1 LRPADAFQGLFPTIG
16 NDGSG
21 VLDFARRSSP
31 VLKPECLLLA
41 QWITPAIPSLA
52 HLQLTRLLSY
62 SRGWGSESDTSR
74 VPEMNKAAKH
84 GPHHRS
90 AAEGSPASGARSG
103 GGAPPDRARVDS
115 KAAPLSD
122 STSALARNPFNLDA
136 EAAVKLAYD
145 LIAPH
150 VQHIKKNTPF
160 NLMYAGYS
168 KDGTFVADYDESRL
182 SLAAWDAVE
191 NLSDEEMP
199 GYLRE
204 FVCSVL
210 WEISRGRR
218 PLRRKRGKPSNY
230 LADMGLSV
238 VATTVAHRF
247 GLKLTRGDATRDLNR
262 AESACSIV
270 QKALERHGINMGET
284 TIQVAVNRYRRRP
297 AQAARRY

>member
-1 LRPADAFQGLFPTIG
+1 
-16 NDGSG
+16 
-21 VLDFARRSSP
+21 
-31 VLKPECLLLA
+31 
-41 QWITPAIPSLA
+41 
-52 HLQLTRLLSY
+52 
-62 SRGWGSESDTSR
+62 
-74 VPEMNKAAKH
+74 MNKAAKH

-103 GGAPPDRARVDS
+103 GVAPPDRARVDS
-115 KAAPLSD
+115 KAVPLSD
-122 STSALARNPFNLDA
+122 STSALGRLPDEQLPHDPHVEEGGLPAEQTVEHAADKRRRHGRHQANGATRSTDQAPESQPPAVAPSSAVRRANRDTQIRNPFNLDA

-145 LIAPH
+145 LIAWH
-150 VQHIKKNTPF
+150 VPHIKKNTPI
-160 NLMYAGYS
+160 NLIYAGYS

-204 FVCSVL
+204 FVCLVL
-210 WEISRGRR
+210 SDISRGRR
-218 PLRRKRGKPSNY
+218 PLRRKRGQPSNY

-247 GLKLTRGDATRDLNR
+247 GLQLARGDAARDLNR

-270 QKALERHGINMGET
+270 QKALERHGINMEEK
-284 TIQVAVNRYRRRP
+284 TIQVAVNRYRRRT
-297 AQAARRY
+297 AQGARRY